1 MVAERKVIDITEIAE
16 PGRLAR
22 ELGEHP
28 EGLTVG
34 ERGRVIGTI
43 VPEHHLD
50 RKRERERELERKLS
64 AIPVYGV
71 NGSPLPD
78 RRMTPGEVEQLLA
91 AVHELAPYLDA
102 DQMHGI
108 VEESRQQS
116 MDEQRR
122 SWELD
127 DSKR

>member
-1 MVAERKVIDITEIAE
+1 MVAERKVIDVTELAE

-22 ELGEHP
+22 ELDEHP
-28 EGLTVG
+28 DGLVVG

-43 VPEHHLD
+43 VPERDLD
-50 RKRERERELERKLS
+50 HKRERERERERTRS

-71 NGSPLPD
+71 DGSPLPD
-78 RRMTPGEVEQLLA
+78 LRMTPDEVEQLLA

-102 DQMHGI
+102 EQMHRN

-116 MDEQRR
+116 MEEQRR

-127 DSKR
+127 DSGR

>member
-1 MVAERKVIDITEIAE
+1 MVTDRKVIDVTELAE

-28 EGLTVG
+28 EGLVVG
-34 ERGRVIGTI
+34 EHGRVIGTI
-43 VPEHHLD
+43 VPERDLD

-71 NGSPLPD
+71 DGSPLPD
-78 RRMTPGEVEQLLA
+78 RRMTPDEVEQLLA
-91 AVHELAPYLDA
+91 AVHELAPFLDA
-102 DQMHGI
+102 EQLHRN

-116 MDEQRR
+116 MEEQLR
-122 SWELD
+122 SWQLD
-127 DSKR
+127 DSGR